1 MTDKGRPPEL
11 TNVHLRQL
19 TTAVQSI
26 RQDAAEIGLD
36 LEKMPRQLHEKLLG
50 PNLWWA
56 WVYEL
61 SMIPHNALHLW
72 SMGAIDQ
79 LKLALDCV
87 TRTRPRHSLISQFT
101 KHTCCSNIPSRVPKN
116 ARNHPLDFVK
126 NRFLC
131 AHFSELSLHE
141 KHNICSI
148 NKKCQY
154 IQAQPVADSGL
165 HAPLNC

>member
-36 LEKMPRQLHEKLLG
+36 LEKMPKQLREKLLG

-61 SMIPHNALHLW
+61 SMIQHNALHLW

-79 LKLALDCV
+79 LKLALDCNQDK
-87 TRTRPRHSLISQFT
+87 TQAFFDFAIHQAYLLFKHSAQST
-101 KHTCCSNIPSRVPKN
+101 
-116 ARNHPLDFVK
+116 
-126 NRFLC
+126 
-131 AHFSELSLHE
+131 
-141 KHNICSI
+141 
-148 NKKCQY
+148 KKCQKSPTRFREEP
-154 IQAQPVADSGL
+154 IFVRAFQRTFIARKT
-165 HAPLNC
+165 